1 MKKHDFD
8 KHIDRRGSGSV
19 KWDGLEERYGSSDLS
34 AMWVADMDFEVCPAI
49 IDALRRRLDHPVL
62 GYALTPESY
71 WESIIDWLDRRHGFK
86 VSREELTFTPGVV
99 KGLALAV
106 NFFSREGDKIVIQQP
121 VYHPFRM
128 VIEGNKRI
136 VVNNPLIDRGDHY
149 EMNLKGLRETVER
162 EKPRMMVLCNPHN
175 PIGIQWDKETL
186 AEVGRIACE
195 HGMVVV
201 SDEIHGDL
209 MLNGRRH
216 LPMAS
221 VSDDTAAV
229 TVTLGA
235 PSKTFNIP
243 GMVSSWIVV
252 KNPALREPFYHWL
265 ETNEFNEAPLP
276 AIIAAEAAYRNGEDW
291 LGELLE
297 YIEGN
302 VEAVDSYCRERI
314 PKVKAY
320 RPQASFLVW
329 LDCRQLGMSHEQLN
343 DLFVNGAG
351 LALNDGAMFGDEG
364 KGFMRLNIAS
374 PRAEVIKAMER
385 IEKAINNHG
394 L

>member
-1 MKKHDFD
+1 M
-8 KHIDRRGSGSV
+8 
-19 KWDGLEERYGSSDLS
+19 KWDGLEERYGSPDLS

-62 GYALTPESY
+62 GYALTPDSY
-71 WESIIDWLDRRHGFK
+71 WQSIIEWLDRRHGFK

-128 VIEGNKRI
+128 VIEGNNR
-136 VVNNPLIDRGDHY
+136 VAVNNPLIDRGDHY
-149 EMNLKGLRETVER
+149 EMDIAGLREIVDR

-175 PIGIQWDKETL
+175 PIGIQWDRETL
-186 AEVGRIACE
+186 AEVGRIARE
-195 HGMVVV
+195 NGMVVV

-216 LPMAS
+216 LPMAA
-221 VSDDTAAV
+221 VNDDTAAV

-252 KNPALREPFYHWL
+252 KNPKLREPFFHWL
-265 ETNEFNEAPLP
+265 ECNEFNEAPMP
-276 AIIAAEAAYRNGEDW
+276 ATLAAEAAYRNGEEW
-291 LGELLE
+291 LGQLLE

-302 VEAVDSYCRERI
+302 VDAIDSFCRERI
-314 PKVKAY
+314 PKLKVY

-329 LDCRQLGMSHEQLN
+329 LDCRALGMSHERLI
-343 DLFVNGAG
+343 DLFVREAR

-364 KGFMRLNIAS
+364 AGFMRLNIAS

>member
-8 KHIDRRGSGSV
+8 KHIDRRGSGAL
-19 KWDGLEERYGSSDLS
+19 KWDGLEERYGSPDLS

-62 GYALTPESY
+62 GYALTPDSY
-71 WESIIDWLDRRHGFK
+71 WQSIIEWLDRRHGFK

-128 VIEGNKRI
+128 VIEGNNR
-136 VVNNPLIDRGDHY
+136 VAVNNPLIDCGDHY
-149 EMNLKGLRETVER
+149 EMDLAGLREIVER

-175 PIGIQWDKETL
+175 PIGIQWDRETL
-186 AEVGRIACE
+186 AEVGRIARE
-195 HGMVVV
+195 NGMVVV

-216 LPMAS
+216 LPMAA
-221 VSDDTAAV
+221 VNDDTAAV

-252 KNPALREPFYHWL
+252 KNPKLREPFFHWL
-265 ETNEFNEAPLP
+265 ECNEFNEAPMP
-276 AIIAAEAAYRNGEDW
+276 ATLAAEAAYRNGEEW
-291 LGELLE
+291 LGQLLE

-302 VEAVDSYCRERI
+302 VDAVDSFCRERI
-314 PKVKAY
+314 PKLKVY

-329 LDCRQLGMSHEQLN
+329 LDCRALGMSHERLI
-343 DLFVNGAG
+343 DLFVREAR

-364 KGFMRLNIAS
+364 AGFMRLNIAS

>member
-8 KHIDRRGSGSV
+8 KHIDRRGSGAL
-19 KWDGLEERYGSSDLS
+19 KWDGLEERYGSPDLS

-62 GYALTPESY
+62 GYALTPDSY
-71 WESIIDWLDRRHGFK
+71 WESIIEWLGHRHDFK

-99 KGLALAV
+99 KGLALAI

-128 VIEGNKRI
+128 VIEGNRRI
-136 VVNNPLIDRGDHY
+136 AVNNPLTDCGDHY
-149 EMNLKGLRETVER
+149 EMNLAGLRETVER
-162 EKPRMMVLCNPHN
+162 EKPRMMVICNPHN
-175 PIGIQWDKETL
+175 PIGIQWDRETL
-186 AEVGRIACE
+186 AEVGRIARE
-195 HGMVVV
+195 NGMVVV

-209 MLNGRRH
+209 MLNGLRH
-216 LPMAS
+216 LPMAA
-221 VSDDTAAV
+221 VNADTAAV

-243 GMVSSWIVV
+243 GMVSSWIAV
-252 KNPALREPFYHWL
+252 KNPELREPFFHWL
-265 ETNEFNEAPLP
+265 ECNEFNEAPMP
-276 AIIAAEAAYRNGEDW
+276 ATLAAEAAYRNGEEW
-291 LGELLE
+291 LDQLLE

-302 VEAVDSYCRERI
+302 VDAVDSFCRERI
-314 PKVKAY
+314 PKVKVY

-329 LDCRQLGMSHEQLN
+329 LDCRALGMSHERLIDFFIN
-343 DLFVNGAG
+343 EAR

-364 KGFMRLNIAS
+364 TGFMRLNIAS

>member
-8 KHIDRRGSGSV
+8 KHIDRRGSGAL
-19 KWDGLEERYGSSDLS
+19 KWDGLEERYGSPDLS

-49 IDALRRRLDHPVL
+49 IDALRHRLDHPVL
-62 GYALTPESY
+62 GYSLTPDSY
-71 WESIIDWLDRRHGFK
+71 WESIIEWLDRRHGFK
-86 VSREELTFTPGVV
+86 VGREELAFTPGVV

-128 VIEGNKRI
+128 VIEGNRRI
-136 VVNNPLIDRGDHY
+136 AVNNPLRDRGDHY
-149 EMNLKGLRETVER
+149 EMNLAGLRETVAR

-175 PIGIQWDKETL
+175 PIGIQWDRETL
-186 AEVGRIACE
+186 AEVGRIARE
-195 HGMVVV
+195 NGMVVV

-216 LPMAS
+216 LPMAA
-221 VSDDTAAV
+221 VNDDTAAV

-252 KNPALREPFYHWL
+252 KNRKLREPFYHWL
-265 ETNEFNEAPLP
+265 ECNEFNEAPMT
-276 AIIAAEAAYRNGEDW
+276 ATIAAEAAYRNGEEW
-291 LGELLE
+291 LGQLLE
-297 YIEGN
+297 YLEGN
-302 VEAVDSYCRERI
+302 VDAVDNFCRKRI
-314 PKVKAY
+314 PKVKVY

-329 LDCRQLGMSHEQLN
+329 LDCRGLGMSHERLTEF
-343 DLFVNGAG
+343 FVREAR
-351 LALNDGAMFGDEG
+351 LALNDGAMFGNEG
-364 KGFMRLNIAS
+364 SGFMRLNIAS
-374 PRAEVIKAMER
+374 PRDEVIKAMER
-385 IEKAINNHG
+385 IETAVNNHG

>member
-8 KHIDRRGSGSV
+8 KHIDRRGSGAL
-19 KWDGLEERYGSSDLS
+19 KWDGLEERYGSPDLS

-62 GYALTPESY
+62 GYALTPDSY
-71 WESIIDWLDRRHGFK
+71 WQSIIEWLDRRHGFK

-128 VIEGNKRI
+128 VIEGNNR
-136 VVNNPLIDRGDHY
+136 VAVNNPLIDRGDHY
-149 EMNLKGLRETVER
+149 EMDIAGLREIVDR

-175 PIGIQWDKETL
+175 PIGIQWDRETL
-186 AEVGRIACE
+186 AEVGRIARE
-195 HGMVVV
+195 NGMVVV

-216 LPMAS
+216 LPMAA
-221 VSDDTAAV
+221 VNDDTAAV

-252 KNPALREPFYHWL
+252 KNPKLREPFFHWL
-265 ETNEFNEAPLP
+265 ECNEFNEAPMP
-276 AIIAAEAAYRNGEDW
+276 ATLAAEAAYRNGEEW
-291 LGELLE
+291 LGQLLE

-302 VEAVDSYCRERI
+302 VDAIDSFCRERI
-314 PKVKAY
+314 PKLKVY

-329 LDCRQLGMSHEQLN
+329 LDCRALGMSHERLI
-343 DLFVNGAG
+343 DLFVREAR

-364 KGFMRLNIAS
+364 AGFMRLNIAS

>member
-149 EMNLKGLRETVER
+149 EMNLKGLS
-162 EKPRMMVLCNPHN
+162 L
-175 PIGIQWDKETL
+175 
-186 AEVGRIACE
+186 
-195 HGMVVV
+195 
-201 SDEIHGDL
+201 IH
-209 MLNGRRH
+209 
-216 LPMAS
+216 
-221 VSDDTAAV
+221 
-229 TVTLGA
+229 
-235 PSKTFNIP
+235 I
-243 GMVSSWIVV
+243 
-252 KNPALREPFYHWL
+252 
-265 ETNEFNEAPLP
+265 
-276 AIIAAEAAYRNGEDW
+276 
-291 LGELLE
+291 
-297 YIEGN
+297 
-302 VEAVDSYCRERI
+302 
-314 PKVKAY
+314 
-320 RPQASFLVW
+320 
-329 LDCRQLGMSHEQLN
+329 
-343 DLFVNGAG
+343 
-351 LALNDGAMFGDEG
+351 
-364 KGFMRLNIAS
+364 
-374 PRAEVIKAMER
+374 
-385 IEKAINNHG
+385 
-394 L
+394 

>member
-1 MKKHDFD
+1 M
-8 KHIDRRGSGSV
+8 
-19 KWDGLEERYGSSDLS
+19 KWDGLEERYGSPDLS

-62 GYALTPESY
+62 GYALTPDSY
-71 WESIIDWLDRRHGFK
+71 WQSIIEWLDRRHGFK

-128 VIEGNKRI
+128 VIEGNNR
-136 VVNNPLIDRGDHY
+136 VAVNNPLIDRGDHY
-149 EMNLKGLRETVER
+149 EMDLAGLREIVER

-175 PIGIQWDKETL
+175 PIGIQWDRETL
-186 AEVGRIACE
+186 AEVGRIARE
-195 HGMVVV
+195 NGMVVV

-216 LPMAS
+216 LPMAA
-221 VSDDTAAV
+221 VNDDTAAV

-252 KNPALREPFYHWL
+252 KNPKLREPFFHWL
-265 ETNEFNEAPLP
+265 ECNEFNEAPMP
-276 AIIAAEAAYRNGEDW
+276 ATLAAEAAYRNGEEW
-291 LGELLE
+291 LGQLLE

-302 VEAVDSYCRERI
+302 VDAVDSFCRERI
-314 PKVKAY
+314 PKLKVY

-329 LDCRQLGMSHEQLN
+329 LDCRALGMSHERLI
-343 DLFVNGAG
+343 DLFVREAR

-364 KGFMRLNIAS
+364 AGFMRLNIAS

>member
-8 KHIDRRGSGSV
+8 KHIDRRGSGAL
-19 KWDGLEERYGSSDLS
+19 KWDGLEERYGSPDLS

-62 GYALTPESY
+62 GYALTPDSY
-71 WESIIDWLDRRHGFK
+71 WQSIIEWLDRRHGFK

-128 VIEGNKRI
+128 VIEGNNR
-136 VVNNPLIDRGDHY
+136 VAVNNPLIDRGDHY
-149 EMNLKGLRETVER
+149 EMDLAGLREIVDR

-175 PIGIQWDKETL
+175 PIGIQWDRETL
-186 AEVGRIACE
+186 AEVGRIARE
-195 HGMVVV
+195 NGMVVV

-216 LPMAS
+216 LPMAA
-221 VSDDTAAV
+221 VNDDTAAV

-252 KNPALREPFYHWL
+252 KNPKLREPFFHWL
-265 ETNEFNEAPLP
+265 ECNEFNEAPMP
-276 AIIAAEAAYRNGEDW
+276 ATLAAEAAYRNGEEW
-291 LGELLE
+291 LGQLLE

-302 VEAVDSYCRERI
+302 VDAVDSFCRERI
-314 PKVKAY
+314 PKLKVY

-329 LDCRQLGMSHEQLN
+329 LDCRALGMSHERLI
-343 DLFVNGAG
+343 DLFVREAR

-364 KGFMRLNIAS
+364 AGFMRLNIAS